1 MRLLHTLHIYF
12 ALLLLVWITGCA
24 VPKEL
29 VVKETVTMPNAFYMP
44 GDTVM
49 PGTKHNELISWRSFF
64 KDTLLTQLIDSA
76 LINNLDIRIA
86 EQRLFAASALFKAN
100 RNQLFPNLDLQLGVG
115 LTRFGRNT
123 IDGVGNYDV
132 NFSPNITPDQKIS
145 NPVPD
150 FYAGF
155 HTSWEIDIWGK
166 LRNRKKAAYYR
177 YLSTQDGIQY
187 LRTQIITQIAQL
199 YYQLIAIDTEIE
211 IIRRNIDLQQ
221 KAFDVIL
228 IQKES
233 GKINELAVKQ
243 FKAQLLQIQSLMYAK
258 TQEQV
263 MIENA
268 LNTLTGRFAQ
278 RVIRKDSLDIRDL
291 PSQLNAG
298 VPSDLL
304 LNRPDVRS
312 SFNDFLASK
321 ADFKAAKAAF
331 YPSLIIGGN
340 IGINS
345 FNPSTFF
352 SLPGS
357 LAFNIL
363 GGLTAPLF
371 NRNLIMLQ
379 YRQAFAQKNEAFH
392 LYHKKLL
399 TSVEEVIN
407 ELNRYRNYEQIA
419 RLKMEE
425 LTLMR
430 DALQI
435 SNQLFFTG
443 YASYLEVLMTRQN
456 LLNSELELTEANL
469 QQFISSIQLYRALG
483 GSN

>member
-1 MRLLHTLHIYF
+1 MFVFKKMQQLILPLV
-12 ALLLLVWITGCA
+12 LVWIAGCSL
-24 VPKEL
+24 PKEL
-29 VVKETVTMPNAFYMP
+29 MLKETVTMPGSYYMS
-44 GDTVM
+44 GDTII
-49 PGTKHNELISWRSFF
+49 PNTKNNALVSWKSFF
-64 KDTLLTQLIDSA
+64 KDSLLIQLIDSA

-86 EQRLFAASALFKAN
+86 EQRLFATSSLFKAN
-100 RNQLFPNLDLQLGVG
+100 RAQLFPNLDLQLGAG

-155 HTSWEIDIWGK
+155 HSSWEIDIWGK
-166 LRNRKKAAYYR
+166 LRNKKKAAYYR
-177 YLSTQDGIQY
+177 YLASQDGIQY
-187 LRTQIITQIAQL
+187 LRTQIITQVAEW

-211 IIRRNIDLQQ
+211 IIRRNMDLQQ
-221 KAFDVIL
+221 KAFDVIQ

-258 TQEQV
+258 IQEQV
-263 MIENA
+263 LVENA
-268 LNTLTGRFAQ
+268 LNTLVGRFPQ
-278 RVIRKDSLDIRDL
+278 RVARKDSLDIRDL
-291 PSQLNAG
+291 PPQLNAG
-298 VPSDLL
+298 IPSDLL

-312 SFNDFLASK
+312 SYNDFLSSK
-321 ADFKAAKAAF
+321 SEFKAAKAAF

-357 LAFNIL
+357 LAFNVL

-371 NRNLIMLQ
+371 NRNQIMLQ
-379 YRQAFAQKNEAFH
+379 YRLAFANKNESFH
-392 LYHKKLL
+392 QYHKKLL

-407 ELNRYRNYEQIA
+407 ELNRYKNYEQIA
-419 RLKMEE
+419 RLKMQE
-425 LTLMR
+425 LNLMR
-430 DALQI
+430 EALQI

-456 LLNSELELTEANL
+456 LLNSEIELTESYL
-469 QQFISSIQLYRALG
+469 QQFISSIHLYRALG